1 MGMGL
6 KNIIMKKKPK
16 FNIPKYDPYT
26 GELNPYYE
34 ELTNEGYKIKDMV
47 ESPKLCDLY
56 KEKMNLK
63 TKITTKE
70 KLKELITEQFYKSKD
85 ILDLK
90 KGINNLI
97 ELYEPNDFTS
107 TPQNITSYY
116 SVYTYKP
123 TKNWTID
130 STIIEK
136 FDNQE

>member
-1 MGMGL
+1 
-6 KNIIMKKKPK
+6 MKKKHKFEIPK
-16 FNIPKYDPYT
+16 FDPQT

-47 ESPKLCDLY
+47 ESPKFCDLY